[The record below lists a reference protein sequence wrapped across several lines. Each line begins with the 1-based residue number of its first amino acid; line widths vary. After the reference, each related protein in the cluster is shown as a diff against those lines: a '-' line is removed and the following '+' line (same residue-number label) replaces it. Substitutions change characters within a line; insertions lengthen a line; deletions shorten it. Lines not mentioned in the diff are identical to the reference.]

1 MKLKLHSQSQS
12 RDWILHWSA
21 SIYGKSY
28 GLLLFFLSPCA
39 FLSGPGWSRRTG
51 CALNIS
57 QWWLILRAAARSWV
71 ERFWFHRQILQL
83 LSVRPKSFF
92 HSWFISLYLSVP
104 PPLSVSVSVF
114 LFKSFTLHLFP
125 GLFSL
130 AQIYLQHATF
140 GHASPGFEV
149 CLLRVFVC
157 RTPKLPLWNATFGIW
172 RMRFKC
178 WRQTAYWTQRT
189 EKRKSNR
196 WRSTRTTLSLWRRR

>member
-1 MKLKLHSQSQS
+1 MICKHLRQKPRLVT
-12 RDWILHWSA
+12 
-21 SIYGKSY
+21 
-28 GLLLFFLSPCA
+28 FLP
-39 FLSGPGWSRRTG
+39 FPLR
-51 CALNIS
+51 IS
-57 QWWLILRAAARSWV
+57 LRSWLISPYWMCAQYFPMVINPPSCRTELSRTLLISPTDTAVALSQTKELFPFLVYLTISFRS
-71 ERFWFHRQILQL
+71 
-83 LSVRPKSFF
+83 S
-92 HSWFISLYLSVP
+92 
-104 PPLSVSVSVF
+104 PLSVSVSVF

-178 WRQTAYWTQRT
+178 
-189 EKRKSNR
+189 
-196 WRSTRTTLSLWRRR
+196 

>member
-12 RDWILHWSA
+12 RDLICKHLRQ
-21 SIYGKSY
+21 K
-28 GLLLFFLSPCA
+28 LRLVTFLP
-39 FLSGPGWSRRTG
+39 FPLR
-51 CALNIS
+51 IS
-57 QWWLILRAAARSWV
+57 LRSWLISPYWMCAQYFPMVINPPSCRTELSRT
-71 ERFWFHRQILQL
+71 L
-83 LSVRPKSFF
+83 LISPTDTAVALRPKSFF

-178 WRQTAYWTQRT
+178 
-189 EKRKSNR
+189 
-196 WRSTRTTLSLWRRR
+196 